1 MHSIRENFPTHMAS
15 ASRLGSGQ
23 LSSTPGPHFFAVV
36 FILHGTV
43 FAMHGARSD
52 SSFLAWS
59 AWRVEGSL
67 HGARFPNYLPWR
79 SYHGAFLPARS
90 FGWLVGGGWLHDRR
104 LGHLSAYLLCQLAFS
119 LLHATS
125 SLVHVLSHLL

>member
-23 LSSTPGPHFFAVV
+23 PSSTPGRRTFFAAV

-52 SSFLAWS
+52 SIFS
-59 AWRVEGSL
+59 AWTAWRAEGSL
-67 HGARFPNYLPWR
+67 HGARFPNYLSWR
-79 SYHGAFLPARS
+79 SYRGARTMAR
-90 FGWLVGGGWLHDRR
+90 FCLRARLDGWWVVDGCMTDVWV
-104 LGHLSAYLLCQLAFS
+104 
-119 LLHATS
+119 T
-125 SLVHVLSHLL
+125 